1 MNIANYAQI
10 LSMGASII
18 TTAKGASGQAHS
30 GIDSVPTMGGKDES
44 TWILQA
50 GERVLSKNNNRDLT
64 NFLSN
69 QNTNG
74 NGGGS
79 SPVINAPLIVQG
91 APNMSDAQMNAMLQK
106 HQNSVLQ
113 SVRAAQKRNT

>member
-1 MNIANYAQI
+1 
-10 LSMGASII
+10 
-18 TTAKGASGQAHS
+18 
-30 GIDSVPTMGGKDES
+30 MGGKDES

-69 QNTNG
+69 QNG
-74 NGGGS
+74 NGSGGEGS
-79 SPVINAPLIVQG
+79 APVVNAPLIIQG
-91 APNMSDAQMNAMLQK
+91 QTQMSDAQINAMLQK

-113 SVRAAQKRNT
+113 AVRSAQKRST